1 MWRLYAVGFGL
12 MALLMVV
19 AGTVLFT
26 VTLMNPPTSGST
38 PEWAW
43 LLRAAVA
50 VVLGVVAGALSTL
63 AWRQSR
69 RPSA

>member
-1 MWRLYAVGFGL
+1 MWRIYAIGFGVMAVL
-12 MALLMVV
+12 MTI
-19 AGTVLFT
+19 AGVVLF
-26 VTLMNPPTSGST
+26 VMTLMNPPAGDPT

-50 VVLGVVAGALSTL
+50 VVMGMFAAGLSTM
-63 AWRQSR
+63 AWRQAR